1 MSPAGGDDLKRKP
14 LGGAGAG
21 NRIVGSVFV
30 RGQPFKMAARECSS
44 RSRSRILR
52 CHRST
57 LGQCV
62 AGTGRGARLRGM
74 LQLEET
80 GRLDPG
86 RRDTAAVFALHLVSR
101 APVSRARSA
110 ATMLVSVP
118 GGGGSSETATTG
130 RWARMRATSRTA
142 VLAGRG
148 LFGDPG

>member
-1 MSPAGGDDLKRKP
+1 
-14 LGGAGAG
+14 
-21 NRIVGSVFV
+21 
-30 RGQPFKMAARECSS
+30 MAARECSS
-44 RSRSRILR
+44 RSRSPGAPLSSVNSRPVR
-52 CHRST
+52 CRYWSRRT
-57 LGQCV
+57 PAWDAP
-62 AGTGRGARLRGM
+62 AG
-74 LQLEET
+74 ET

-101 APVSRARSA
+101 APVSRARSP